1 MSRRNAIA
9 LLLLVVVAS
18 LGVKRP
24 AGLGD
29 VVEVRHWSYPDYTR
43 VVVEFT
49 APVTSEVRHLNADAR
64 AGRPERLY
72 LDVEGIWVGRRFDQG
87 IEVGDGLLAAVRLGQ
102 NTLKKTRVVI
112 DVDHYERHRLIQLSN
127 PDRLVVDVYGPRHG
141 RAVRKP
147 AGHRV
152 ESDGS
157 KLPAWMRPVRT
168 VVIDAGHGGR
178 DPGAIGIGGLREK
191 DVTLR
196 LSKELGARLSARGFK
211 VVYTRANDREIGLE
225 ERTAIAEGAG
235 GDVFVSVHANAAPR
249 RSVHGI
255 ETYYLNENHER
266 HSIDLAARENGI
278 ARSQVNALQRTLA
291 KLSMQEVSPQSR
303 SLATHVHHQILRGMP
318 GRYGRVADL
327 GVKQGPFYVLFLSD
341 MPAILI
347 EAGFLTNRDDAK
359 RLRDPK
365 YLEALADMI
374 ADGLEGYRDSAQ
386 TIALGKSP

>member
-1 MSRRNAIA
+1 M
-9 LLLLVVVAS
+9 LCLVLAAVVG

-49 APVTSEVRHLNADAR
+49 APVTAEVQHLNADTR

-72 LDVEGIWVGRRFDQG
+72 LDVDGIWVGRRFEQG
-87 IEVGDGLLAAVRLGQ
+87 IDVGDGLLAAVRLGQ
-102 NTLKKTRVVI
+102 NTLQTTRVVI
-112 DVDHYERHRLIQLSN
+112 DVDHYERHRLIHLSN
-127 PDRLVVDVYGPRHG
+127 PERLVVDVYGPRGGDPSPGHAG
-141 RAVRKP
+141 RGA
-147 AGHRV
+147 
-152 ESDGS
+152 ESDDRT
-157 KLPAWMRPVRT
+157 LPAWMRPVHT
-168 VVIDAGHGGR
+168 VVLDPGHGGR

-196 LSKELGARLSARGFK
+196 LARELGARLGKRGFK
-211 VVYTRANDREIGLE
+211 VVYTRTKDRELGLE
-225 ERTAIAEGAG
+225 ERTAIAEGAR
-235 GDVFVSVHANAAPR
+235 GDVFVSIHANAASR

-291 KLSMQEVSPQSR
+291 KLSMEEVSPQSR
-303 SLATHVHHQILRGMP
+303 LLANHVHHEILRGMP
-318 GRYGRVADL
+318 ARYGAVTDL
-327 GVKQGPFYVLFLSD
+327 GVKKGPFYVLFLSD
-341 MPAILI
+341 MPAILL
-347 EAGFLTNRDDAK
+347 EAGFLTNRQDAR

-365 YLEALADMI
+365 YLEALADEI
-374 ADGLEGYRDSAQ
+374 AEGLDRYRASVQ
-386 TIALGKSP
+386 TVASGGPW

>member
-1 MSRRNAIA
+1 MRGRRAILGLA
-9 LLLLVVVAS
+9 LVAVAA
-18 LGVKRP
+18 LGVERP

-49 APVTSEVRHLNADAR
+49 APVTSRVQHLDADSR

-72 LDVEGIWVGRRFDQG
+72 LDVDGIWVGRRFEKG
-87 IEVGDGLLAAVRLGQ
+87 IEVGDGLLAGVRLGQ

-112 DVDHYERHRLIQLSN
+112 DVDHYERHRLIQLSH
-127 PDRLVVDVYGPRHG
+127 PDRLVVDVYGPRNG
-141 RAVRKP
+141 RP
-147 AGHRV
+147 ARAMARRGAEGDDRN
-152 ESDGS
+152 
-157 KLPAWMRPVRT
+157 LPALMRPVRT
-168 VVIDAGHGGR
+168 VVIDPGHGGR

-196 LSKELGARLSARGFK
+196 ISRELGARLADRGFK
-211 VVYTRANDREIGLE
+211 VVYTRSNDREIGLE
-225 ERTAIAEGAG
+225 ERTAIAEGAL

-255 ETYYLNENHER
+255 ETYYLNANHER

-291 KLSMQEVSPQSR
+291 KLSMQEVSPQSK
-303 SLATHVHHQILRGMP
+303 SLATFVHYQILRGMP
-318 GRYGRVADL
+318 GRYGRVEDL

-341 MPAILI
+341 MPAILL
-347 EAGFLTNRDDAK
+347 ETGFLTNRDDAR

-365 YLEALADMI
+365 YIESLADMI
-374 ADGLEGYRDSAQ
+374 ADGLVRYRDSAQ
-386 TIALGKSP
+386 TIALGGAP

>member
-1 MSRRNAIA
+1 VNGRRRVLCLA
-9 LLLLVVVAS
+9 LAAVFV
-18 LGVKRP
+18 LGVERP
-24 AGLGD
+24 GGLGD

-49 APVTSEVRHLNADAR
+49 APVTSEVQHLNADTK

-72 LDVEGIWVGRRFDQG
+72 LDIDGIWVGRRFEKE

-112 DVDHYERHRLIQLSN
+112 DVDHYERHRLIHLSN
-127 PDRLVVDVYGPRHG
+127 PERLVVDVYGPRKG
-141 RAVRKP
+141 RP
-147 AGHRV
+147 SPGHADRGAAP
-152 ESDGS
+152 EGRS
-157 KLPAWMRPVRT
+157 LPAWMRPVRT
-168 VVIDAGHGGR
+168 VVLDAGHGGR

-196 LSKELGARLSARGFK
+196 LARELGERLGKRGFR
-211 VVYTRANDREIGLE
+211 VVYTRTKDREIGLE

-235 GDVFVSVHANAAPR
+235 GDVFISIHANAAPR

-303 SLATHVHHQILRGMP
+303 LLAKHVHHEILRGMST
-318 GRYGRVADL
+318 RYGEVADL
-327 GVKQGPFYVLFLSD
+327 GVKKGPFYVLFLSD
-341 MPAILI
+341 MPAILL
-347 EAGFLTNRDDAK
+347 EAGFLTNRQDAQ

-365 YLEALADMI
+365 YLAVLADEI
-374 ADGLEGYRDSAQ
+374 ADGLVRYRDNAQ
-386 TIALGKSP
+386 TVAFGAAR